1 MQRFTRLEDLADL
14 EQLGVPEQAP
24 STGIST
30 SAVMNTGVST
40 NMRPSAGI
48 ARPNPEHRTGQDR
61 IRQYINANTT
71 YLNSADTEGS
81 GYIPNQATLSQLVQ
95 SHGHHVNSGDEDS
108 VHISRTPHYSSSLA
122 EDDNYSLPS
131 SPSLGY
137 YSHASRPSSQ
147 TGFWADQDVSSLN
160 LIMPSSA
167 MFTKGREST
176 ADGDKLGF
184 VKMMVAGK
192 SRTHHSRLIQEMFKW
207 DGVVAN
213 DFEDEFLQDRRSLSV
228 TQNTMEN
235 DQASHPYVSHSAH
248 GSYSSQSSAQQDESS
263 LQERY
268 RGVAQVIVERFASSM
283 VLPAWARAGLDE
295 QDMQHEI
302 LIKNICFVDTP
313 GYESF
318 NNPSHAM
325 DLVVSYLGLQ
335 FQTTNEFFSS
345 SAVSND
351 SLGRF
356 LANNS
361 TGAHSHVDVCIYVIE
376 GHLTDMDIVYMQRL
390 QSWVNL
396 LPVLI
401 LTGATHGNIGPTLS
415 PHSINVDAVRM
426 GLIKQLRDND
436 IEVYGMDE
444 YSARVAPTPSP
455 HLTDTSQDED
465 ISSPPLS
472 MEGNSRN
479 SEYASPPFV
488 FFIPEDIGNA
498 NAVQQLDVTGDKEH
512 LQGLASSNL
521 SAASFTP
528 FESSQWSDMESM
540 RKWIYVNNLAALRHQ
555 TTLKFLRWRRHKLS
569 MIPSPMFSS
578 QESDSF
584 LRPQPNNQR
593 YPLSEYPGSHGIN
606 TNSSP
611 SGVIASQ
618 QPQQQPLPSE
628 LLSDLL
634 SSGQKRLSAKAAR
647 IIETHSQTFERIMM
661 ERQAAWRLALEGIE
675 REQRI
680 DFLVQELKRWAIEG
694 QSERLGRRGRNTQ
707 NNPPVHILGLG
718 AETGNSSL
726 LSTSRDRSAD
736 ERTSSRRNRSKR
748 SQAIKSDYPSRISK
762 SPRSEGE
769 SQEDGNDDNDPLGMG
784 LWMGQFFGAVGR
796 SIVHVV
802 VMVGMGSLATWIY
815 TNFLENR
822 VTWIG

>member
-1 MQRFTRLEDLADL
+1 AHISKLQQYSVAQPEQSTRMQRFTRLEDLADL

-24 STGIST
+24 STGTST

-48 ARPNPEHRTGQDR
+48 ARPNPEHRAAQDR

-95 SHGHHVNSGDEDS
+95 SHAISHHVNSGDEDS
-108 VHISRTPHYSSSLA
+108 IHISRTPHYSSSLA

-192 SRTHHSRLIQEMFKW
+192 TRTHHSRLIQEMFKW
-207 DGVVAN
+207 DGIVAN

-228 TQNTMEN
+228 TQNAMEN
-235 DQASHPYVSHSAH
+235 DQASYPYVSHSAH

-268 RGVAQVIVERFASSM
+268 REVAQVIVERFASSM

-325 DLVVSYLGLQ
+325 DLVASYLGLQ

-361 TGAHSHVDVCIYVIE
+361 TGAHSHVD
-376 GHLTDMDIVYMQRL
+376 
-390 QSWVNL
+390 
-396 LPVLI
+396 
-401 LTGATHGNIGPTLS
+401 
-415 PHSINVDAVRM
+415 
-426 GLIKQLRDND
+426 LRDND

-444 YSARVAPTPSP
+444 YSAMTTPTPSP

-578 QESDSF
+578 QESESF
-584 LRPQPNNQR
+584 LRPQPNNQQ

-606 TNSSP
+606 TNSSS
-611 SGVIASQ
+611 SGVMAPQ

-647 IIETHSQTFERIMM
+647 IIETHGQTFERIMM

-694 QSERLGRRGRNTQ
+694 QSERLGHRGRNTQ
-707 NNPPVHILGLG
+707 NNSPGHILGLG
-718 AETGNSSL
+718 METGNPSL

-736 ERTSSRRNRSKR
+736 ERTGGRRNRSKR
-748 SQAIKSDYPSRISK
+748 GQAVKNDSPSRISK
-762 SPRSEGE
+762 TSRSESE
-769 SQEDGNDDNDPLGMG
+769 SQGDGNDDNDPLGMG

>member
-1 MQRFTRLEDLADL
+1 MQRFTRLEDLVDL
-14 EQLGVPEQAP
+14 EQLGVPEQAS

-30 SAVMNTGVST
+30 SAAMNTGVST

-48 ARPNPEHRTGQDR
+48 TRPNPEYRAGQDR

-81 GYIPNQATLSQLVQ
+81 GYIPNQASISQFAQ
-95 SHGHHVNSGDEDS
+95 SHAIGHHVHSVDEDS
-108 VHISRTPHYSSSLA
+108 AHISRTPLHYPSSLA

-167 MFTKGREST
+167 MFAKGREPT

-192 SRTHHSRLIQEMFKW
+192 SRTCHSRLIQEMFKW

-213 DFEDEFLQDRRSLSV
+213 DFEDEFLQDHRSLSAA
-228 TQNTMEN
+228 QNTTEN
-235 DQASHPYVSHSAH
+235 DQASHTYVSHSAR
-248 GSYSSQSSAQQDESS
+248 GSCSSQSSAQQVESS
-263 LQERY
+263 LGLKQERY
-268 RGVAQVIVERFASSM
+268 QGVAQVIVERFASSM

-313 GYESF
+313 GYGSF
-318 NNPSHAM
+318 SNPSHAM

-356 LANNS
+356 LANNT
-361 TGAHSHVDVCIYVIE
+361 TGAHSHVDVCLYVIE
-376 GHLTDMDIVYMQRL
+376 GHLTDTDIAFMQRL

-401 LTGATHGNIGPTLS
+401 PTGATHGSIGSTLY
-415 PHSINVDAVRM
+415 PHPINVDAVRM

-444 YSARVAPTPSP
+444 YSARAASTPSP
-455 HLTDTSQDED
+455 HLTDVSQEED

-479 SEYASPPFV
+479 AEYASPPFI
-488 FFIPEDIGNA
+488 FFVTEDIENA
-498 NAVQQLDVTGDKEH
+498 NLMGRVDAAVQQLDVTGDKERS
-512 LQGLASSNL
+512 QGLTS
-521 SAASFTP
+521 
-528 FESSQWSDMESM
+528 
-540 RKWIYVNNLAALRHQ
+540 
-555 TTLKFLRWRRHKLS
+555 
-569 MIPSPMFSS
+569 
-578 QESDSF
+578 
-584 LRPQPNNQR
+584 
-593 YPLSEYPGSHGIN
+593 
-606 TNSSP
+606 
-611 SGVIASQ
+611 VI
-618 QPQQQPLPSE
+618 
-628 LLSDLL
+628 
-634 SSGQKRLSAKAAR
+634 G
-647 IIETHSQTFERIMM
+647 TF
-661 ERQAAWRLALEGIE
+661 
-675 REQRI
+675 
-680 DFLVQELKRWAIEG
+680 
-694 QSERLGRRGRNTQ
+694 
-707 NNPPVHILGLG
+707 
-718 AETGNSSL
+718 
-726 LSTSRDRSAD
+726 
-736 ERTSSRRNRSKR
+736 
-748 SQAIKSDYPSRISK
+748 
-762 SPRSEGE
+762 
-769 SQEDGNDDNDPLGMG
+769 
-784 LWMGQFFGAVGR
+784 
-796 SIVHVV
+796 
-802 VMVGMGSLATWIY
+802 
-815 TNFLENR
+815 
-822 VTWIG
+822 